1 MPSTSWDMSIPNIA
15 STVGIMNFELCEHR
29 TMFTSTKRRIKNTHG
44 VVREAKYIKQYLLAN
59 PLCGLPSSLKES
71 LSKYSSPVCCYGESC
86 DLQSQVLLALIVTFK
101 LCLDNCCC
109 KKKLPSWL
117 TDKITEEKLTCRF
130 KSLQI

>member
-1 MPSTSWDMSIPNIA
+1 MRTWELWNCSDFKICAQHHETFYYASIPNIA

-29 TMFTSTKRRIKNTHG
+29 TMFTGTKRRIKNTHG

-109 KKKLPSWL
+109 KKKLQS
-117 TDKITEEKLTCRF
+117 
-130 KSLQI
+130 